1 MKELLNKLEKE
12 NKKKK
17 LTISC
22 QKTKCIVGH
31 KRDSPICSNVK
42 LQTTMLIMN
51 TIGFLTDD

>member
-1 MKELLNKLEKE
+1 MKELVNKLEKE
-12 NKKKK
+12 NKKNK
-17 LTISC
+17 LIGC

-51 TIGFLTDD
+51 TIGFLTDE

>member
-12 NKKKK
+12 SKKNK

-22 QKTKCIVGH
+22 QKKKCIVSH
-31 KRDSPICSNVK
+31 KRDSPICRNVK
-42 LQTTMLIMN
+42 LQMTMLIMN